1 MNIKVDLKIF
11 LFLLLFLVT
20 SQFNIYILL
29 MLFAF
34 IHELGHLAM
43 GLILGFK
50 PKEIKV
56 TPVGMKIEFAIKC
69 EEYNKKILKGN
80 LLGIKREIIALAG
93 PLTNFIIVIIVSILK
108 NIKPELEQIS
118 FFSIT
123 TINLQDVIYANLLIA
138 IFNLIPIYPLDG
150 GRIIKEIL
158 HICIGLGR
166 SEKYTYM
173 ISKTMIILLTAI
185 SSVVILYIRNIS
197 ILIIVVYLWILMI
210 IEKRRYDTRRK
221 IRKIQ
226 QLQQVANRDLEKN
239 LQIK

>member
-1 MNIKVDLKIF
+1 
-11 LFLLLFLVT
+11 
-20 SQFNIYILL
+20 
-29 MLFAF
+29 
-34 IHELGHLAM
+34 M

-108 NIKPELEQIS
+108 NIKPELEKI
-118 FFSIT
+118 
-123 TINLQDVIYANLLIA
+123 IYLNAIIA

-158 HICIGLGR
+158 HICIGLGK

-226 QLQQVANRDLEKN
+226 QLQQAANRDLEKN